1 MLNVTVGTNTSRNT
15 VPTPE
20 DYTLRQCLE
29 ENGVN
34 YSAAQTSLDGCVLQ
48 PGDLDKTLPRWASP
62 VPVIWFLFRK
72 WTTLWL
78 PNSERI

>member
-48 PGDLDKTLPRWASP
+48 PGDLDKTFAEMGITSTCYLVSVQKTDNA
-62 VPVIWFLFRK
+62 LAA
-72 WTTLWL
+72 
-78 PNSERI
+78 